1 MCFKTSLLWK
11 LIITIKKLQ
20 HFADSNFSCFYQ
32 LKSLRN
38 SLISCYT
45 KSTGV
50 WCAVKGIFQKSLF
63 SLWITGATPLL
74 LQPISVHTC
83 SGAVVSSRNS
93 QYPRACLSEENN
105 MGKDTHPLCGALYWD
120 EKKLENT
127 GHGRTP
133 GVSAQTAATRPHHTQ
148 SHI

>member
-1 MCFKTSLLWK
+1 MCFKPSLFWK

-20 HFADSNFSCFYQ
+20 HFADSNFTCFYQ
-32 LKSLRN
+32 LKSLRS

-50 WCAVKGIFQKSLF
+50 WCAVKGIFQKSLS

-83 SGAVVSSRNS
+83 SGAVVSSRSS
-93 QYPRACLSEENN
+93 QYPQACLSEENN
-105 MGKDTHPLCGALYWD
+105 MGKTLILCVGHCMGR
-120 EKKLENT
+120 EETKNT
-127 GHGRTP
+127 GHRRTP